1 MNGRYLNNRRMMSYQ
16 IGIRKLIEKKRYEQN
31 VL

>member
-16 IGIRKLIEKKRYEQN
+16 IGIRKLIEKKHYEQN